1 MGDGFASA
9 LAGQRIARLQYEVS
23 ALRTERDM
31 AEEELERLMR
41 AVRYA
46 VEHGELEVLRP
57 CVEAEQ
63 IRAVLREQGEEEDH
77 DLPF

>member
-1 MGDGFASA
+1 MGMGFAAAVS
-9 LAGQRIARLQYEVS
+9 GQRIARLQYEVT

-31 AEEELERLMR
+31 IEEELGRLML

-46 VEHGELEVLRP
+46 VQTGEVEVLRP
-57 CVEAEQ
+57 CVEAEL
-63 IRAVLREQGEEEDH
+63 IRAALREQGEEEEN